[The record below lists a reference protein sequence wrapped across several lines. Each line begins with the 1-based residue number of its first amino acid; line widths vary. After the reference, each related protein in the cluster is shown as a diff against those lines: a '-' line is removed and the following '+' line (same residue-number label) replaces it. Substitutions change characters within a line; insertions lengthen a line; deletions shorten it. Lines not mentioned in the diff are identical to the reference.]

1 MNKISKNIFLGL
13 GMLAACVPY
22 ACKLPYITTAWKSSP
37 LDSRDWIFL
46 LLGFVTLAI
55 ALCGV
60 RGKETRRDWGG
71 LPLLCACILMYIIG
85 VKRDV
90 HAISIMAGVLLAASA
105 TCLLWGWDCF
115 VILLPAFV
123 VFCLSV
129 TSTSYWITF
138 LLSPLGIKSL
148 PVKIVLTVLAIV
160 VAIIQLRIH
169 FIPKKQSAF
178 FLCALCF
185 AFLLVIFQKE
195 AHVKS
200 ASFIPDFSAGIFNDA
215 KGYAVTPSA
224 GDLQFFDGAKKL
236 EKYVFGTSDSNIGIL
251 AIELGTNVHQIH
263 PPSHCLRSQGLTI
276 ISEKLST
283 EDLRFAQITITE
295 INYSIGGRLML
306 CWYWYSSPKFTT
318 PSFLS
323 FRRYWRPKDEWHS
336 YQISTPIYND
346 DIGKARERL
355 KKFLADVAEANKPKA
370 QSLKP

>member
-22 ACKLPYITTAWKSSP
+22 ACKLPYIISAWKGSL
-37 LDSRDWIFL
+37 LDSRDWIFFL
-46 LLGFVTLAI
+46 FGFVTLAI
-55 ALCGV
+55 TLFGV
-60 RGKETRRDWGG
+60 HGKETRRDWAG
-71 LPLLCACILMYIIG
+71 LPLLCACILIYLIG
-85 VKRDV
+85 VKKDI
-90 HAISIMAGVLLAASA
+90 HAVSIMGGVLLASSA

-115 VILLPAFV
+115 IILLPAFL

-138 LLSPLGIKSL
+138 LLSPLGLKSL
-148 PVKIVLTVLAIV
+148 PVKIFLTVLAIV
-160 VAIIQLRIH
+160 VAIIQLQIH
-169 FIPKKQSAF
+169 FIPKKQNVF

-185 AFLLVIFQKE
+185 AFLVVIFQKE

-200 ASFIPDFSAGIFNDA
+200 ASFIPDFSAGMFNDA
-215 KGYAVTPSA
+215 KGYAQTPSA
-224 GDLQFFDGAKKL
+224 GSLQFFAGAKKL

-263 PPSHCLRSQGLTI
+263 PPSHCLRTQGLTI
-276 ISEKLST
+276 LSEKLST

-295 INYSIGGRLML
+295 IKYTLSGHLML
-306 CWYWYSSPKFTT
+306 CWYWYASPQFST

-323 FRRYWRPKDEWHS
+323 FRRYWRPNDEWHS
-336 YQISTPIYND
+336 YQITTPIYND

-355 KKFLADVAEANKPKA
+355 RKFLADVAEANG
-370 QSLKP
+370 L